1 MSDPATAVALKVG
14 LDVFTRVTPKGFA
27 WIKSRFVG
35 RDLLIVG
42 QPRAG
47 KTSLV
52 RYIQYGVF
60 AETETTRTRTVKKTA
75 AFTVKVGRNESL
87 ALEVRKAIDTV
98 GQVSPSEHARLAKQY
113 RPHILV
119 VVLDISGPWEGS
131 EERSARYYLEEFVDY
146 YGEAYRETPG
156 LRRKLRAIYI
166 VLNKRDRLDDKR
178 AASFSRKTKEL
189 VQSKIRSALGTLDIF
204 VLESSLVEDFD
215 AGKSANSIIEKV
227 ALRLKE
233 G

>member
-27 WIKSRFVG
+27 WIKSRLVG

-60 AETETTRTRTVKKTA
+60 AEAETARTRAIKKTA

-98 GQVSPSEHARLAKQY
+98 GQVSPAEHARLAKQF

-119 VVLDISGPWEGS
+119 LVLDASGPWEGS
-131 EERSARYYLEEFVDY
+131 EERSARYYLEEFFDY
-146 YGEAYRETPG
+146 YSEAYRQAPV
-156 LRRKLRAIYI
+156 LRRRLRAIYI
-166 VLNKRDRLDDKR
+166 VLNKRDRLDEKR
-178 AASFSRKTKEL
+178 SASLLKKAKDL
-189 VQSKIRSALGTLDIF
+189 VQGKIRSAMGTLDMF
-204 VLESSLVEDFD
+204 VLESSLFEGFD
-215 AGKSANSIIEKV
+215 GGKSANAIIGKI